1 MHRLAGQVAAVD
13 LGGGLCAN
21 RIRRLG
27 KRARLRGHHEIVVE
41 CQHTC
46 LRFSWASLPDESGPT
61 SIWPDESR
69 PTSCL
74 ACLARSFPIARGF
87 LNATRSASRTDN

>member
-1 MHRLAGQVAAVD
+1 MHGLAGQVAAVD

-41 CQHTC
+41 CQHAC
-46 LRFSWASLPDESGPT
+46 LRFSWASRPDKSGPT
-61 SIWPDESR
+61 SVWPDESS
-69 PTSCL
+69 PYVVSGL

-87 LNATRSASRTDN
+87 LNATRSASRT